1 MSQEFLDEI
10 LSSVSPMA
18 KSMVSMMAPNI
29 TSNPTFVAVAG
40 MVQKLA
46 ENDGLSVSTFL
57 QSGRA
62 IQVLQSLAAG
72 QGQPD
77 KPDIEIMKCP
87 KCNHVHYGVIHG

>member
-10 LSSVSPMA
+10 LSSISPMA
-18 KSMVSMMAPNI
+18 KSMVGMMAPNI
-29 TSNPTFVAVAG
+29 AANPTFTAIAS

-46 ENDGLSVSTFL
+46 ENDGLSVSTFV

-72 QGQPD
+72 SSQPD

-87 KCNHVHYGVIHG
+87 KCNHVHYGVING